1 MLSSNKDYLSIIN
14 NLIEEQNYDDALN
27 KIKELQNDDS
37 ITLTDE
43 ENTSL
48 NNHESLLKDYL
59 KLDLIDSLTEYNTQ
73 MQLLLSNPLLENKSF
88 TKMSISLKNYDALLQ
103 IELASFNDTK
113 KIIFESMEENIEEA
127 ARLEAEEK
135 ALEEAAKLEAEK
147 ILETENNIETSS
159 ITSSSESHSSNT
171 VSQPKIA
178 YTSAAANSSQLI
190 TVVSTGGSSA
200 ELTLWQKDSSGN
212 WFEYDSMFAR
222 LGSGGMK
229 SASLV
234 YEMDMCTPTG
244 IYSLSEAFGINS
256 NPGSGLPY
264 RVLDGS
270 EYWVDDENSPYYNT
284 MQFGEPNGRWSS
296 AEHLSSMGRSYYY
309 SIVVDYNR
317 WPVIPVKSSA
327 IFLHVDVGV
336 PTWGCI
342 AVEESKM
349 VKILNWIS
357 SSANPKIILDF
368 SYDNIYNNY

>member
-127 ARLEAEEK
+127 KNCFNQLKEK
-135 ALEEAAKLEAEK
+135 YPNEDYIQLEEALKAKEEQIAIEKEEAARLEAEK

-256 NPGSGLPY
+256 NPGS
-264 RVLDGS
+264 
-270 EYWVDDENSPYYNT
+270 
-284 MQFGEPNGRWSS
+284 
-296 AEHLSSMGRSYYY
+296 
-309 SIVVDYNR
+309 
-317 WPVIPVKSSA
+317 
-327 IFLHVDVGV
+327 
-336 PTWGCI
+336 
-342 AVEESKM
+342 
-349 VKILNWIS
+349 
-357 SSANPKIILDF
+357 
-368 SYDNIYNNY
+368 

>member
-1 MLSSNKDYLSIIN
+1 MLSSNIDYLSIIN

-178 YTSAAANSSQLI
+178 YTSAAGNSSQLI

-296 AEHLSSMGRSYYY
+296 AEHLSSMGRSYCY

-336 PTWGCI
+336 PT
-342 AVEESKM
+342 
-349 VKILNWIS
+349 
-357 SSANPKIILDF
+357 
-368 SYDNIYNNY
+368 

>member
-1 MLSSNKDYLSIIN
+1 
-14 NLIEEQNYDDALN
+14 
-27 KIKELQNDDS
+27 
-37 ITLTDE
+37 
-43 ENTSL
+43 
-48 NNHESLLKDYL
+48 
-59 KLDLIDSLTEYNTQ
+59 

-127 ARLEAEEK
+127 KNCFNQLKEKYPNEDYIQLEEALKAKEEQIAIEKEEAARLEA
-135 ALEEAAKLEAEK
+135 
-147 ILETENNIETSS
+147 ENNIETSS

-317 WPVIPVKSSA
+317 WPVISGKSSA

>member
-1 MLSSNKDYLSIIN
+1 MSIIDFKMPKIKFKNMKMNVEEELN
-14 NLIEEQNYDDALN
+14 NIDYEKIQRKNSKEKRNTPYEDMKHYKTVKEFFLESVEKYPNEDYIQLEEALKAKEEQIA
-27 KIKELQNDDS
+27 
-37 ITLTDE
+37 
-43 ENTSL
+43 
-48 NNHESLLKDYL
+48 
-59 KLDLIDSLTEYNTQ
+59 
-73 MQLLLSNPLLENKSF
+73 
-88 TKMSISLKNYDALLQ
+88 
-103 IELASFNDTK
+103 IEK
-113 KIIFESMEENIEEA
+113 EEA

-284 MQFGEPNGRWSS
+284 MQFGE
-296 AEHLSSMGRSYYY
+296 
-309 SIVVDYNR
+309 
-317 WPVIPVKSSA
+317 
-327 IFLHVDVGV
+327 
-336 PTWGCI
+336 
-342 AVEESKM
+342 VEM
-349 VKILNWIS
+349 R
-357 SSANPKIILDF
+357 
-368 SYDNIYNNY
+368 

>member
-1 MLSSNKDYLSIIN
+1 MLSSNIDYLSIIN

-256 NPGSGLPY
+256 NPGSELPY

-296 AEHLSSMGRSYYY
+296 AEHLSSMGRSYCY

>member
-1 MLSSNKDYLSIIN
+1 
-14 NLIEEQNYDDALN
+14 
-27 KIKELQNDDS
+27 
-37 ITLTDE
+37 
-43 ENTSL
+43 
-48 NNHESLLKDYL
+48 
-59 KLDLIDSLTEYNTQ
+59 

-127 ARLEAEEK
+127 KNYFNQLKEK
-135 ALEEAAKLEAEK
+135 YPNEDYIQLEEALKAKEEQIAIEKEEAARLEAEK

-256 NPGSGLPY
+256 NPGSWLPY

-317 WPVIPVKSSA
+317 WPVIPGKSSA

>member
-88 TKMSISLKNYDALLQ
+88 TKLSISLKNYDALLQ
-103 IELASFNDTK
+103 TELASFNDTK

-212 WFEYDSMFAR
+212 WFEYDSMFDR

-317 WPVIPVKSSA
+317 WPVIPGKSSA

>member
-1 MLSSNKDYLSIIN
+1 MK
-14 NLIEEQNYDDALN
+14 
-27 KIKELQNDDS
+27 
-37 ITLTDE
+37 
-43 ENTSL
+43 
-48 NNHESLLKDYL
+48 
-59 KLDLIDSLTEYNTQ
+59 
-73 MQLLLSNPLLENKSF
+73 
-88 TKMSISLKNYDALLQ
+88 LKN
-103 IELASFNDTK
+103 
-113 KIIFESMEENIEEA
+113 
-127 ARLEAEEK
+127 
-135 ALEEAAKLEAEK
+135 
-147 ILETENNIETSS
+147 ILKNNIETSS
-159 ITSSSESHSSNT
+159 STSSSESQSPNT

-212 WFEYDSMFAR
+212 WFEYDSMFAH

-317 WPVIPVKSSA
+317 WPVIPGKSSA

-349 VKILNWIS
+349 VKILNWIN

>member
-1 MLSSNKDYLSIIN
+1 MKLKNILKNNATLIITIFLALTIAILSAKCMLSSNKDYLSII
-14 NLIEEQNYDDALN
+14 
-27 KIKELQNDDS
+27 K
-37 ITLTDE
+37 
-43 ENTSL
+43 
-48 NNHESLLKDYL
+48 
-59 KLDLIDSLTEYNTQ
+59 
-73 MQLLLSNPLLENKSF
+73 
-88 TKMSISLKNYDALLQ
+88 
-103 IELASFNDTK
+103 
-113 KIIFESMEENIEEA
+113 
-127 ARLEAEEK
+127 
-135 ALEEAAKLEAEK
+135 
-147 ILETENNIETSS
+147 
-159 ITSSSESHSSNT
+159 SHSSNT

-284 MQFGEPNGRWSS
+284 MQFGEPNGR
-296 AEHLSSMGRSYYY
+296 
-309 SIVVDYNR
+309 
-317 WPVIPVKSSA
+317 
-327 IFLHVDVGV
+327 
-336 PTWGCI
+336 
-342 AVEESKM
+342 
-349 VKILNWIS
+349 
-357 SSANPKIILDF
+357 
-368 SYDNIYNNY
+368 